1 MISDVLTGSDISAI
15 QEDIEL
21 CTQRSNC
28 YIRLRSGTVE
38 DLFGNANNLIEEASP
53 GFIVTNFTSDQIPP
67 KLNSFDFDLNTGTL
81 VLSFSEPMRTSD
93 IIFTG
98 FVIQGVNSTT
108 SPMAMYRL
116 TGGSSPT
123 AEGSDVVNVTLV
135 PADLNQLKQRSY
147 ATSPADTFL
156 SISSGT
162 VKDTAQN
169 PVTAILSTDALQAT
183 IVTDDITP
191 PVLQQFDIDIDQNMV
206 ELLFNEP
213 VMLDTVNF
221 TLFTLLSASST
232 PNINITLQAGRV
244 IKGVQDASVMVQMEL
259 SDDDAATV
267 KLTSNFVSEINNT
280 FILVS
285 ADAVFDTSGNG
296 IEDTGPLKAVGFSPD
311 VSRPVL
317 SNYSLNIEPGLLK
330 LTFSDVV
337 NATTFDASA
346 ITIQSS
352 KTAITNQ
359 VVSLTPVTITN
370 SSNGYV
376 ITVTLGLQDLLNIR
390 DNTMLATRLN
400 NTYLTIQAYAI
411 DDVFDVDVLAVT
423 DGKAI
428 LPGEYIP
435 DTNPPDLERFTLDL
449 DEGTLIFKLSDL
461 LLESSCH
468 LQMLLT
474 EPQKR

>member
-1 MISDVLTGSDISAI
+1 M
-15 QEDIEL
+15 
-21 CTQRSNC
+21 
-28 YIRLRSGTVE
+28 
-38 DLFGNANNLIEEASP
+38 
-53 GFIVTNFTSDQIPP
+53 
-67 KLNSFDFDLNTGTL
+67 
-81 VLSFSEPMRTSD
+81 
-93 IIFTG
+93 
-98 FVIQGVNSTT
+98 VI
-108 SPMAMYRL
+108 
-116 TGGSSPT
+116 
-123 AEGSDVVNVTLV
+123 
-135 PADLNQLKQRSY
+135 
-147 ATSPADTFL
+147 
-156 SISSGT
+156 
-162 VKDTAQN
+162 
-169 PVTAILSTDALQAT
+169 
-183 IVTDDITP
+183 
-191 PVLQQFDIDIDQNMV
+191 
-206 ELLFNEP
+206 
-213 VMLDTVNF
+213 
-221 TLFTLLSASST
+221 
-232 PNINITLQAGRV
+232 
-244 IKGVQDASVMVQMEL
+244 
-259 SDDDAATV
+259 
-267 KLTSNFVSEINNT
+267 
-280 FILVS
+280 
-285 ADAVFDTSGNG
+285 AVFDTSGNG

-461 LLESSCH
+461 LLESSFNATFINVTNGTTETIAITGGVPTRLSDGSTISLKLLNDDLDAIVINSNLGSSVNDTFIEIATEYVSDLANNSAPAVDSTEAFEVVPDTTPPQISSFSLDMNGGMLSLTINEIIPADSFNASFIS
-468 LQMLLT
+468 LQGVANATDQADSIFTLSEETVSLTTGYSRVIEVQLSVDDLNDLKAKPSIAISRESTFISISGPAFTDVVENSVENIAVGNGFPSASFSSDITPPSLLDFSLDMDEGMLFLT
-474 EPQKR
+474 FNEDCRCRLFPV